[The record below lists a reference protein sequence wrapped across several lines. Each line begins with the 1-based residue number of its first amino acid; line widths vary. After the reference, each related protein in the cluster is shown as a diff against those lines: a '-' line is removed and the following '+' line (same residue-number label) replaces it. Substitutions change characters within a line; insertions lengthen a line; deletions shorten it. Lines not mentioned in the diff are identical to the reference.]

1 MLKDQSVSNGHLE
14 GLLALGLK
22 GEERE
27 GKIGRKGK
35 ESEFTRPVFPVVAS
49 TLGKNALKM

>member
-1 MLKDQSVSNGHLE
+1 MI
-14 GLLALGLK
+14 

-35 ESEFTRPVFPVVAS
+35 KVRRVVRRNGTEGAE
-49 TLGKNALKM
+49 TK